1 VSPRARIL
9 ATGSYLP
16 ARTVSNEEL
25 AEWVDEPA
33 EQIAR
38 RTGIVRR
45 HFARRGEAASDL
57 ALLAARR
64 ALQAAG
70 RCAHDIDCIV
80 FATHTP
86 DYAFPGSGCIVAAKL
101 GLVGIPAIDVRNQCS
116 GFLYGLSLAD
126 HFVRLGTY
134 ATVLVVA
141 AEVMSAGMEFSPRGR
156 RAATL
161 FSDGAGAALV
171 VAESRPDR
179 GILGAGLH
187 ADGRF
192 ARSLMVEAPGSTFHA
207 PLSPADLEQGRHLP
221 VVGGAEVFEE
231 GCRRA
236 LESVNEALETCRV
249 SADDVKLFVPN
260 HGLAPL
266 VPLIARRLG
275 VPRERIYTDG
285 GQRGNPTGAS
295 IPITLDTVARDPGL
309 ADGDTLVLF
318 AFGSGFCWGWVVLR
332 W

>member
-1 VSPRARIL
+1 MTPRSRIL
-9 ATGSYLP
+9 STGAYLP
-16 ARTVSNEEL
+16 SQVVGNDEL
-25 AEWVDEPA
+25 AALVAEPA

-38 RTGIVRR
+38 RTGIVQR

-57 ALLAARR
+57 ALLASRR

-70 RCAHDIDCIV
+70 RCAHDIDCVV

-86 DYAFPGSGCIVAAKL
+86 DYAFPGSGCVLAAKL
-101 GLVGIPAIDVRNQCS
+101 GLVGVPALDVRNQCS

-141 AEVMSAGMEFSPRGR
+141 AEVMSAGMEFSPRGG

-171 VAESRPDR
+171 VAEPRPDR

-192 ARSLMVEAPGSTFHA
+192 ARSLMVEAPGSSRHG
-207 PLSPADLEQGRHLP
+207 PLRAADLEEGRHLP

-231 GCRRA
+231 GLRRA
-236 LESVNEALETCRV
+236 LESLSEALETCRLD
-249 SADDVKLFVPN
+249 AQDVKLFVPN
-260 HGLAPL
+260 HGLARL
-266 VPLIARRLG
+266 VPLLARRLG
-275 VPRERIYTDG
+275 IPRERIYTDQG
-285 GQRGNPTGAS
+285 ERGNPTGAS
-295 IPITLDTVARDPGL
+295 IPIALDTVIRAPGL

-318 AFGSGFCWGWVVLR
+318 AFGSGFSWGWVVVR
-332 W
+332 Y